1 MFEFFLSKWLDGGCV
16 KITSTVI
23 HFSESDIKVNMR
35 FVLAFAILVVL
46 HQTWAATNENEEIYD
61 DDMVILEGR

>member
-35 FVLAFAILVVL
+35 FVLAFAIFLAL
-46 HQTWAATNENEEIYD
+46 HTTWAEDEEIYD